1 MVDLHYMYKQQRVS
15 TEKYVQPEAPTT
27 KKKNKTMKNR
37 SSFFPGKIPRF
48 PGQSQE
54 P

>member
-27 KKKNKTMKNR
+27 KKNDEK
-37 SSFFPGKIPRF
+37 SLQFFPWQNP
-48 PGQSQE
+48 
-54 P
+54 